1 MRMGCAAAALVI
13 ATAACGK
20 SAASPTGP
28 STRAVRPA
36 VAACGPRAARTLA
49 ANRRARIYAAGGGV
63 FGCATGTGHAYLLGQ
78 GAPGRPGQDRVGRY
92 ALAGVD
98 AGYAVGRMG
107 VDTLSVQVVV
117 RRLDTGQVLHE
128 ASATTQPPGP
138 EFFQSVEALL
148 VKADGAVAWIADSGS
163 IVRHTHDRE
172 VVRLDRRGEARLD
185 SGLGI
190 YPPSLRLSGSRLT
203 WRNRGALR
211 SATLL

>member
-1 MRMGCAAAALVI
+1 MGCAVAALVI
-13 ATAACGK
+13 ATASCGT
-20 SAASPTGP
+20 SAAAPTGS
-28 STRAVRPA
+28 STPPVRPA
-36 VAACGPRAARTLA
+36 AACGPRGARTLA
-49 ANRRARIYAAGGGV
+49 ANRRARIYATGSGV
-63 FGCATGTGHAYLLGQ
+63 FGCVTGTGHAYLLGQ
-78 GAPGRPGQDRVGRY
+78 GAPGRPGQDRVGRL

-107 VDTLSVQVVV
+107 VDTLSAQVVV

-128 ASATTQPPGP
+128 VSATTQPPGP
-138 EFFQSVEALL
+138 EFFQSVEALV
-148 VKADGAVAWIADSGS
+148 VKADGAVAWIADGGS
-163 IVRHTHDRE
+163 IVSHAHHRE

-190 YPPSLRLSGSRLT
+190 HPPSLRLSGSRLT